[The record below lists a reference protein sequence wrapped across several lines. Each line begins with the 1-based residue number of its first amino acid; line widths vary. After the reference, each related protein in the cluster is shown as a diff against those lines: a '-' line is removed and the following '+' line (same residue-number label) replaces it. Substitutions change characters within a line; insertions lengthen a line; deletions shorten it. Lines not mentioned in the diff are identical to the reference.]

1 MKRARSILVLLAV
14 LATAWAALLVV
25 SGGVRFHLGAL
36 LISSREARNPAL
48 VAGAAA
54 VLAWL
59 LSTPEERRRF
69 LPLLAAWGRGERGP
83 VAWLIDPRS
92 RVRHAAGVIVAVVV
106 TINGLAG
113 NAAVASGADAYGY
126 ASQADLWARGLP
138 IVDQPFAREMIWPN
152 APASLTPLGYR
163 TYFAT
168 PDATRIVPVFSPG
181 YPMTMA
187 IFERVAGRHAS
198 FVVVPLLAGV
208 AVFATYWIGA
218 RLGGRLAGLAAAIL
232 LSTSPPFLFE
242 TMSVSSDVPVTAWW
256 SLALALL
263 LSSRPAASL
272 GSGLAAGMAIL
283 TRPNL
288 FAGAAVPGLLLVSE
302 AVRARTGA
310 AWRRVVLYSVG
321 AAVGIAIVAAVNAH
335 LYGSPLESGYGSLGQ
350 IYKWTNLAA
359 NLAHYPRWL
368 VDAQT
373 PIVLLAFIAPLFLG
387 GDRVRAGARRYA
399 LALVGFAAVIAI
411 PYFFSMPSNAWGD
424 LRYLLPAYPALL
436 VLASVSLVAI
446 LRRVTPR
453 LPVLTIASVLI
464 VVALIGWRGVGYAN
478 ARGLDTHKAA
488 ERRYVAL
495 GEFIA
500 EKLPDRAAIITVQH
514 CGSVRYYSGRPTV
527 RYDAIASTDLDLVIG
542 ELRSLGY
549 QPYILLEN
557 WEQPEF
563 RARFGARSP
572 FGAVDWTPVATTA
585 NNTAAIFDPA
595 DRQPGRPDVV
605 RMPVI
610 LR

>member
-1 MKRARSILVLLAV
+1 MKRARSILVLLAA
-14 LATAWAALLVV
+14 LAAAWAALVV
-25 SGGVRFHLGAL
+25 VTGGVRFYFGAL

-59 LSTPEERRRF
+59 LSTAEERRRF
-69 LPLLAAWGRGERGP
+69 LPLLSAWGRGKRGP
-83 VAWLIDPRS
+83 LAWLIDPRS
-92 RVRHAAGVIVAVVV
+92 TLRHVAGAIVAIAV

-113 NAAVASGADAYGY
+113 NASVAGGADAYGY
-126 ASQADLWARGLP
+126 ASQADLWARGSP
-138 IVDQPFAREMIWPN
+138 IVDQPFAKDVIWPN
-152 APASLTPLGYR
+152 AAASLTPLGYR

-187 IFERVAGRHAS
+187 IFERAAGRNAS

-208 AVFATYWIGA
+208 AVFTTYWIGT

-256 SLALALL
+256 SLAFALL

-288 FAGAAVPGLLLVSE
+288 FAGAALPGLLLVWE
-302 AVRARTGA
+302 AVRARTKA
-310 AWRRVVLYSVG
+310 AWRRVGVYSIG
-321 AAVGIAIVAAVNAH
+321 TAVGIAVVAAVDAH

-350 IYKWTNLAA
+350 IYKWANLAA
-359 NLAHYPRWL
+359 NLSHYPRWL
-368 VDAQT
+368 VEAQT
-373 PIVLLAFIAPLFLG
+373 PIVLLSFIAPLFLA
-387 GDRVRAGARRYA
+387 GDRVGAGARRYA
-399 LALVGFAAVIAI
+399 LALIGFAAVIAI
-411 PYFFSMPSNAWGD
+411 PYLFRCRRTRGAICGSAAGVSRPARAREHLARRNPAPSDATIAGAHDHVSPDRRRAHRVAGRSLRERARARHAQGGRAALRGARRVHRRETAGPRGD
-424 LRYLLPAYPALL
+424 HHRAALRQRALL
-436 VLASVSLVAI
+436 LGEAHGAVQRDCADRPRSGH
-446 LRRVTPR
+446 RRVAESR
-453 LPVLTIASVLI
+453 LSAVHP
-464 VVALIGWRGVGYAN
+464 
-478 ARGLDTHKAA
+478 ART
-488 ERRYVAL
+488 
-495 GEFIA
+495 
-500 EKLPDRAAIITVQH
+500 
-514 CGSVRYYSGRPTV
+514 
-527 RYDAIASTDLDLVIG
+527 
-542 ELRSLGY
+542 
-549 QPYILLEN
+549 

-572 FGAVDWTPVATTA
+572 LGAVDWTPVAITA
-585 NNTAAIFDPA
+585 TDGAAIFDPA

-605 RMPVI
+605 RIPVI